1 MGAADPD
8 RSRHHRRPPR
18 ALSGGRIPPLTMHA
32 KGGRDAAL
40 RGEGGRPVIS
50 RSLPSAEREAVV
62 RAGLLGGASTALL
75 LTSLI
80 GGTALLLELVWPW
93 LAWGYVGAALVL
105 GLALQW
111 TTVRIRRALEREVER
126 VRQEHRSG

>member
-1 MGAADPD
+1 M
-8 RSRHHRRPPR
+8 
-18 ALSGGRIPPLTMHA
+18 
-32 KGGRDAAL
+32 
-40 RGEGGRPVIS
+40 IS
-50 RSLPSAEREAVV
+50 RSLPSAERETVV
-62 RAGLLGGASTALL
+62 GAGLLRGASTALL

-111 TTVRIRRALEREVER
+111 ITVRITRALEREVER

>member
-1 MGAADPD
+1 M
-8 RSRHHRRPPR
+8 
-18 ALSGGRIPPLTMHA
+18 
-32 KGGRDAAL
+32 
-40 RGEGGRPVIS
+40 IS

-62 RAGLLGGASTALL
+62 GAGLLRGASTALL

-105 GLALQW
+105 GLTLHW
-111 TTVRIRRALEREVER
+111 ITVRITRALEREVER